1 MRGSA
6 ITSYDLRYIPIGA
19 DETNDSNWK
28 VIESVWRTGGGE
40 LTAQIT
46 GLVTDVRYGVQVR
59 AVNAAGPGPWSA
71 TATDI
76 MTPED
81 VVSRYDR
88 NKNGIIEREEV
99 IAAINDYFAGLI
111 TREEVLMVIAAYFGS

>member
-6 ITSYDLRYIPIGA
+6 ITSYDLRYMPIIRPNPPPG
-19 DETNDSNWK
+19 ETGDSNWN
-28 VIESVWRTGGGE
+28 VIEGVWRTGGE

-46 GLVTDVRYGVQVR
+46 GLVPGARYGVQVR

-81 VVSRYDR
+81 VVRLYDA
-88 NKNGIIEREEV
+88 NGNGTIEREEV
-99 IAAINDYFAGLI
+99 IAAISDYFAGLI
-111 TREEVLMVIAAYFGS
+111 TREE